1 MTMVRVNYR
10 RAVQMFATT
19 RTAFKI
25 IELIEQDMTRMQA
38 IMEQYGDA
46 QFDFTDTALMAL
58 SERLNITKAYTFD
71 RRDFSIFRPSHC
83 DYLEL
88 LP

>member
-1 MTMVRVNYR
+1 MVRVNYK

-19 RTAFKI
+19 RTAFEV
-25 IELIEQDMTRMQA
+25 IELTEQDMTRMQA
-38 IMEQYGDA
+38 IMGQYEDA

-58 SERLNITKAYTFD
+58 SERLNITKVYTFD
-71 RRDFSIFRPSHC
+71 RRDFSIFRPRHC
-83 DYLEL
+83 NYLEL